1 LGDPFASKLE
11 AFPSFNL
18 QTTMDF
24 ERDEGEKKEGMCSTV

>member
-11 AFPSFNL
+11 ASPWFNL

-24 ERDEGEKKEGMCSTV
+24 ERGEVEKREGEVFTV